1 MRDVPV
7 VVLAEGD
14 ETYRA
19 GIGEALRQSG
29 YRVVET
35 PLHAVVTCVVRSGA
49 DLVIVA
55 PAAEDQDA
63 AIGAAITMRGSRAGL
78 PIILLAQNGSEA
90 LAIAALRARVDD
102 YLKKPCAASDV
113 AAAAVQRLQEAR
125 HSPAA
130 TPAPASD
137 VRQIVGESAGV
148 RSMLAQITR
157 VAARDTTVIITGET
171 GTGKELAAGLI
182 HSLSARAHKRLVSI
196 NCAAIPEGLLESEL
210 FGYERGAFTG
220 ASGARAGHFQM
231 AEGGTV
237 LFDEIGDMG
246 LLGQAK
252 ILRAIECKEVYRL
265 GGHRAIPV
273 DVRIVAATNHD
284 LERRVDEGAFRKD
297 LYYRLNVARIHL
309 PPLRERRDD
318 IPLLLRH
325 YIGEM
330 NQLHGRH
337 VEGLTAEAL
346 DRLVEHDWPGNIREL
361 RNLVEAVFVTL
372 DAPRIA
378 LADLPHALGQPVA
391 TSAVGKDGERE
402 RLVSALFAT
411 NWNKSRT
418 AEKLHWSRMTVY
430 RKMAKY
436 HLMSPRD
443 VAASEGD
450 EQERDYHTAPD
461 V

>member
-7 VVLAEGD
+7 VVLAERD

-19 GIGEALRQSG
+19 GIRGALRQHG
-29 YRVVET
+29 FRVVET
-35 PLHAVVTCVVRSGA
+35 ALDSVAACVVQGGA

-55 PAAEDQDA
+55 PAAGDQEA
-63 AIGAAITMRGSRAGL
+63 AIGAAATIRASRAAL
-78 PIILLAQNGSEA
+78 PIILLAEHGSES
-90 LAIAALRARVDD
+90 LAILALRARLDD
-102 YLKKPCAASDV
+102 YLKKPCAASEV
-113 AAAAVQRLQEAR
+113 AAAAVQRLREAR
-125 HSPAA
+125 HRPAA
-130 TPAPASD
+130 AWAPSSE
-137 VRQIVGESAGV
+137 VRPIVGESAGI
-148 RSMLAQITR
+148 RSVLAHITR

-182 HSLSARAHKRLVSI
+182 HSLSARAPRRLVSI

-220 ASGARAGHFQM
+220 ASGARAGHLQL
-231 AEGGTV
+231 ADGGTV

-273 DVRIVAATNHD
+273 DVRVVAATNHD

-309 PPLRERRDD
+309 PPLRSRRDD

-337 VEGLTAEAL
+337 VEGFTAEAL
-346 DRLVEHDWPGNIREL
+346 DRLVDYDWPGNIREL
-361 RNLVEAVFVTL
+361 RNLVEAVFVTA
-372 DAPRIA
+372 DAPQIA
-378 LADLPHALGQPVA
+378 LADLPHPLGPSIA
-391 TSAVGKDGERE
+391 ASGDGKDGERE

-436 HLMSPRD
+436 HLVGPDD
-443 VAASEGD
+443 VDATGD
-450 EQERDYHTAPD
+450 CDERDYHIAPD

>member
-7 VVLAEGD
+7 VVLAESD

-19 GIGEALRQSG
+19 GIRGALRQNG
-29 YRVVET
+29 FRVVET
-35 PLHAVVTCVVRSGA
+35 SLGAVALCAVQHAA

-55 PAAEDQDA
+55 PAAGDQDA
-63 AIGAAITMRGSRAGL
+63 AIDAAIAVRASRAEL
-78 PIILLAQNGSEA
+78 PIILLAEQGSER
-90 LAIAALRARVDD
+90 LAISALRARLDD
-102 YLKKPCAASDV
+102 YLNKPCGVADV
-113 AAAAVQRLQEAR
+113 AAAAAQRLRETRQR
-125 HSPAA
+125 PAA
-130 TPAPASD
+130 APAPASD
-137 VRQIVGESAGV
+137 LRPIVGESAGV
-148 RSMLAQITR
+148 RSVLAHITR

-171 GTGKELAAGLI
+171 GTGKELAAALI
-182 HSLSARAHKRLVSI
+182 HSLSARAPRRLVSI

-220 ASGARAGHFQM
+220 AAGARAGHFQL
-231 AEGGTV
+231 ADGGTV

-273 DVRIVAATNHD
+273 DVRVVAATNHD

-330 NQLHGRH
+330 NRLHGRH
-337 VEGLTAEAL
+337 IEGFTAEAL
-346 DRLVEHDWPGNIREL
+346 DRLMDYDWPGNIREL
-361 RNLVEAVFVTL
+361 RNLVEGVFVTL
-372 DAPRIA
+372 DASQIA
-378 LADLPHALGQPVA
+378 LADLPHPLGHPA
-391 TSAVGKDGERE
+391 ASGAGKDGERE

-436 HLMSPRD
+436 RLMGPPD
-443 VAASEGD
+443 AVAAGEPGA
-450 EQERDYHTAPD
+450 QERDYHTTD
-461 V
+461 DL